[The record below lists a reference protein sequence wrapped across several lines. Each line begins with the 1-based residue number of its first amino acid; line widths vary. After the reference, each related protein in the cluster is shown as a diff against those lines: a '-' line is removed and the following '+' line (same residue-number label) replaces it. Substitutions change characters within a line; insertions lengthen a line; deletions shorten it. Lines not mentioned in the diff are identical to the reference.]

1 MRNFKLWGGLAAGIG
16 VLVCAVL
23 VGVWLLAN
31 PNQYKDRI
39 AAAVKE
45 STGRELHLS
54 GDIKLSV
61 FPWIALE
68 FGPATLG
75 NPEGFS
81 EEPFLS
87 IAHASV
93 RVKLLPL
100 LRERLQVARVDIDG
114 LDVRLRK
121 NAEGRGNWQDTEL
134 KAQPVPKADA
144 DHPVPRAWA
153 PFARLSVKHGRVSY
167 DGTTVENINLETGSI
182 AADQVIPVR
191 ATFDANRGIPG
202 EQISMNAQF
211 DFSEDAKPKQW
222 QFAAVNLSGTQT
234 RPGADRPTHWDLSA
248 PLLQVNLTQ
257 QTLVLTAFAMS
268 YAGAHVNGQVSAT
281 HIFDDLS
288 MTGSAT
294 LAPLVLREFAPRLG
308 ITLPTTRDAKALSA
322 LSATTYFA
330 YGGSAVSLSNL
341 ALRLDD
347 TELQGHIQF
356 HTGGKGA
363 IEFDLT
369 ADQVDLD
376 RYRAPQ
382 GATADEPSAD
392 GVGSSTT
399 PLDARG
405 TLQLK
410 AARFARMDL
419 SGLRINLLA
428 EDNVIHLFPIEA
440 QLDGGRYSGDITFDK
455 RGAVPTL
462 SVDEHL
468 TGVDMARLLSGS
480 AQKGRL
486 SGRATL
492 NLKATARGATVDA
505 FLKTLNGHLDAN
517 LADGALEGIDV
528 DYEIGRAQALIEKS
542 APPPRANTG
551 RTQFEVLQTSA
562 QIANGVAE
570 THDLNI
576 ASSALKVS
584 GQGSANLSSKAI
596 DFKLLAAVATAP
608 ARSTDIPLKVTGTYS
623 APTVRPDIEA
633 VAKDQLKQKLQDI
646 LKKNGLQGLFSK

>member
-1 MRNFKLWGGLAAGIG
+1 MRNFKVLGGLAAGIG

-23 VGVWLLAN
+23 LGVWLLVN
-31 PNQYKDRI
+31 PNHYKGRI

-45 STGRELHLS
+45 STGRELQLT

-68 FGPATLG
+68 LGPATLG

-87 IAHASV
+87 FAHAAV

-100 LRERLQVARVDIDG
+100 LRERLEIARVEIEG

-121 NAEGRGNWQDTEL
+121 NAEGRGNWQDAERSPP
-134 KAQPVPKADA
+134 PVKADA
-144 DHPVPRAWA
+144 DHDAPRAWT
-153 PFARLSVKHGRVSY
+153 PFARFSVLHGRLSY
-167 DGTTVENINLETGSI
+167 EGTTVENIHLETGSA

-211 DFSEDAKPKQW
+211 NLSEDAQLVQW
-222 QFAAVNLSGTQT
+222 QIAAVNFSGTLT
-234 RPGADRPTHWDLSA
+234 RPGSDRPTHWDLSA
-248 PLLQVNLTQ
+248 PVLQVNLTQ
-257 QTLVLTAFAMS
+257 QTLAVPAFTMS

-281 HIFDDLS
+281 HILDDLS

-308 ITLPTTRDAKALSA
+308 VTLPTTRDAKALSA

-330 YGGSAVSLSNL
+330 YGADAVSLSNL

-347 TELQGHIQF
+347 TQLQGHVQF
-356 HTGGKGA
+356 HTGAKAA

-382 GATADEPSAD
+382 GATADPPSAD
-392 GVGSSTT
+392 AAAGRSPT

-405 TLQLK
+405 SFRLK
-410 AARFARMDL
+410 AAHFAGMDL
-419 SGLRINLLA
+419 SGLHITLVA

-440 QLDGGRYSGDITFDK
+440 QIDGGRYSGDITLDR

-462 SVDEHL
+462 SIDEHL
-468 TGVDMARLLSGS
+468 AGVDMARLLSGS

-505 FLKTLNGHLDAN
+505 FLKTLSGHLEAN

-528 DYEIGRAQALIEKS
+528 GYEMGRAQALIDKS
-542 APPPRANTG
+542 APPPRDNTG
-551 RTQFEVLQTSA
+551 RTPFEVFRTSA

-576 ASSALKVS
+576 ASSALKVT

-608 ARSTDIPLKVTGTYS
+608 ARSADIPLKVTGTYS

-646 LKKNGLQGLFSK
+646 LKKNGLQGLFNK

>member
-1 MRNFKLWGGLAAGIG
+1 MRNFKVLGGLAAGIG
-16 VLVCAVL
+16 VLVC
-23 VGVWLLAN
+23 GVWLLVN
-31 PNQYKDRI
+31 PNHYKGRI

-45 STGRELHLS
+45 STGRELQLT

-68 FGPATLG
+68 LGPATLG

-87 IAHASV
+87 FTHASV

-100 LRERLQVARVDIDG
+100 LRERLQVARVEIDG
-114 LDVRLRK
+114 LNVQLRK
-121 NAEGRGNWQDTEL
+121 NAEGRGNWQD
-134 KAQPVPKADA
+134 AHPSPHPVPKTDA
-144 DHPVPRAWA
+144 DQDVPRTGT
-153 PFARLSVKHGRVSY
+153 PFARLSVLHGRLSY
-167 DGTTVENINLETGSI
+167 EGTTVENIHLETGSA
-182 AADQVIPVR
+182 AADQVVPVR

-202 EQISMNAQF
+202 EQIAMNAQF
-211 DFSEDAKPKQW
+211 NLSEDAQLVQW
-222 QFAAVNLSGTQT
+222 QIAAVNFSGTLT
-234 RPGADRPTHWDLSA
+234 RPGSDRPAHWDLSA
-248 PLLQVNLTQ
+248 PALQVNLTQ
-257 QTLVLTAFAMS
+257 QTLAVPAFTLS
-268 YAGAHVNGQVSAT
+268 YAGAHVNGQLSAT

-308 ITLPTTRDAKALSA
+308 VTLPTTRDAKALSA
-322 LSATTYFA
+322 LSATAVFA
-330 YGGSAVSLSNL
+330 YGANAVSLSNL
-341 ALRLDD
+341 ALHLDD
-347 TELQGHIQF
+347 TQLQGHIQF

-382 GATADEPSAD
+382 GATADQPSAVD
-392 GVGSSTT
+392 GAERSRT

-405 TLQLK
+405 TFTLK
-410 AARFARMDL
+410 AAHFARMDL
-419 SGLRINLLA
+419 SGLRITLLA
-428 EDNVIHLFPIEA
+428 EDNVIHLFPIDA
-440 QLDGGRYSGDITFDK
+440 QIDGGRYSGDITWDV

-468 TGVDMARLLSGS
+468 TGVDMARLLAGS

-492 NLKATARGATVDA
+492 NLKATARGATLDA
-505 FLKTLNGHLDAN
+505 FLKTLSGHLDAN
-517 LADGALEGIDV
+517 LANGALEGIDV
-528 DYEIGRAQALIEKS
+528 GYEMGRAQALIDKS
-542 APPPRANTG
+542 AAPPRDNTG
-551 RTQFEVLQTSA
+551 HTQFEVFQTSA
-562 QIANGVAE
+562 QITNGVAE
-570 THDLNI
+570 THDLTI
-576 ASSALKVS
+576 ASSALKVT

-608 ARSTDIPLKVTGTYS
+608 ARTTDIPLKVTGTYS

-633 VAKDQLKQKLQDI
+633 VAKDQLKQRLQDV

>member
-1 MRNFKLWGGLAAGIG
+1 MRNFKVLGGLAAGIG

-23 VGVWLLAN
+23 VGVWLLVN
-31 PNQYKDRI
+31 PNHYKVRI

-45 STGRELHLS
+45 STGRELQLT

-68 FGPATLG
+68 LGPATLG

-87 IAHASV
+87 FAHASV
-93 RVKLLPL
+93 RVRLLPL
-100 LRERLQVARVDIDG
+100 LRERLEVARVEIEG
-114 LDVRLRK
+114 LNVRLRK
-121 NAEGRGNWQDTEL
+121 NAEGRGNWQDAE
-134 KAQPVPKADA
+134 QSPPSGSKADA
-144 DHPVPRAWA
+144 DHAPRAWT
-153 PFARLSVKHGRVSY
+153 PFARLSVLHGRLSY
-167 DGTTVENINLETGSI
+167 EGRTVENINLETGSA

-211 DFSEDAKPKQW
+211 NLSEDAPLKQW
-222 QFAAVNLSGTQT
+222 QIAAVNFSGTLT
-234 RPGADRPTHWDLSA
+234 RPGSDQPTHWDLSA
-248 PLLQVNLTQ
+248 PVGQVNLTQ
-257 QTLVLTAFAMS
+257 QTLAVPAFTMS
-268 YAGAHVNGQVSAT
+268 YAGAHVSGQVSAT
-281 HIFDDLS
+281 HILDDLS

-308 ITLPTTRDAKALSA
+308 VTLPTTRDAKALSA
-322 LSATTYFA
+322 LSATAYFA
-330 YGGSAVSLSNL
+330 YGANAVSLSNL

-347 TELQGHIQF
+347 TQLQGHCQF
-356 HTGGKGA
+356 HTGGKVA

-382 GATADEPSAD
+382 GATADPPSRAD
-392 GVGSSTT
+392 GADRSST

-405 TLQLK
+405 TFRLK
-410 AARFARMDL
+410 AAHFAGMDL
-419 SGLRINLLA
+419 SALHITLVA

-440 QLDGGRYSGDITFDK
+440 QIDGGRYSGDITWDV

-468 TGVDMARLLSGS
+468 TGVDMARLLAGG

-486 SGRATL
+486 SGRAML

-505 FLKTLNGHLDAN
+505 FLKTLSGHLDAN

-528 DYEIGRAQALIEKS
+528 GYEMGRVQALIDKS
-542 APPPRANTG
+542 AAPPRADTG
-551 RTQFEVLQTSA
+551 RTPFEVFQTSA

-576 ASSALKVS
+576 ASSALKVT

-633 VAKDQLKQKLQDI
+633 VAKDQLKQKLQDV

>member
-23 VGVWLLAN
+23 VGVWLLAK
-31 PNQYKDRI
+31 PNQYKGRI

-68 FGPATLG
+68 LGPATLG

-87 IAHASV
+87 FAHASV

-100 LRERLQVARVDIDG
+100 LRERLEVARVDIDG
-114 LDVRLRK
+114 LNVRLRK
-121 NAEGRGNWQDTEL
+121 NAEGRGNWQDAEL
-134 KAQPVPKADA
+134 KQQLVPKADA
-144 DHPVPRAWA
+144 DHQVPRAWA
-153 PFARLSVKHGRVSY
+153 PFARISVKHGRVSY
-167 DGTTVENINLETGSI
+167 EGTTVENINLETGST
-182 AADQVIPVR
+182 AADQVTPVR
-191 ATFDANRGIPG
+191 ASFDANRGIPG

-211 DFSEDAKPKQW
+211 NLSEDAQALQW
-222 QFAAVNLSGTQT
+222 QLAAVNVSGLT
-234 RPGADRPTHWDLSA
+234 RQGADRPTHWDLSA

-257 QTLVLTAFAMS
+257 QTLVLPAFTMS

-281 HIFDDLS
+281 HILDDLS

-308 ITLPTTRDAKALSA
+308 VTLPTTRDAKALSA
-322 LSATTYFA
+322 LSATTYFT
-330 YGGSAVSLSNL
+330 YGSDAVSLSNV

-347 TELQGHIQF
+347 TEIQGHIQF

-382 GATADEPSAD
+382 GATADQPSAD
-392 GVGSSTT
+392 GAGSSPT
-399 PLDARG
+399 PLNARG
-405 TLQLK
+405 TLQFK
-410 AARFARMDL
+410 AAHLARMDF
-419 SGLRINLLA
+419 SGLRINLVA
-428 EDNVIHLFPIEA
+428 EDNVIRLFPIEA
-440 QLDGGRYSGDITFDK
+440 QIDGGRYSGDITLDR

-505 FLKTLNGHLDAN
+505 FLKTLSGHLEAN

-528 DYEIGRAQALIEKS
+528 GYEMGRAQALIDKS

-551 RTQFEVLQTSA
+551 RTQFEVFQTSA

-596 DFKLLAAVATAP
+596 DFKLLAAVAAP

-633 VAKDQLKQKLQDI
+633 AAKDQLKQKLQDV